1 MSNEFPP
8 VKSSGA
14 VQVFDLA
21 EGFACLGH
29 NVTVITATPGI
40 GRTPEVEQLGRV
52 RVIRF
57 PAFKSKDVNL
67 IWRALA
73 EILTPVGLAWSILRN
88 SPLEDSYDGIVWYSP
103 TIFLGAL
110 IHLLKLKFSCRA
122 YLILRD
128 IFPDWAIHTGVMK
141 RGIVYFLFKGFEAY
155 QYRLADCIGVQAP
168 GNLEYLRRWCRP
180 PRREV
185 EVLHNWLSHSGNET
199 SSLQISKTKL
209 AGRKIFVYAGNMGA
223 AQGIEILFE
232 LAKKMSS
239 DPNFGFLFVGRG
251 SVFEKYRCNPEFDGL
266 ENLLMKDFIPSNQI
280 PDLYQQC
287 FAGLLALDPR
297 HTTHNIPGKFLSYM
311 ASGLP
316 VLGNVNSGNDL
327 IDIVAQNSVG
337 TIIEDGSLDSLVKAI
352 RDIDISMKYKRE
364 DIRNNCFSLAKEIFS
379 TGRAVEQIVQNLSK

>member
-1 MSNEFPP
+1 
-8 VKSSGA
+8 
-14 VQVFDLA
+14 
-21 EGFACLGH
+21 
-29 NVTVITATPGI
+29 
-40 GRTPEVEQLGRV
+40 
-52 RVIRF
+52 
-57 PAFKSKDVNL
+57 
-67 IWRALA
+67 
-73 EILTPVGLAWSILRN
+73 
-88 SPLEDSYDGIVWYSP
+88 
-103 TIFLGAL
+103 
-110 IHLLKLKFSCRA
+110 
-122 YLILRD
+122 
-128 IFPDWAIHTGVMK
+128 
-141 RGIVYFLFKGFEAY
+141 
-155 QYRLADCIGVQAP
+155 
-168 GNLEYLRRWCRP
+168 
-180 PRREV
+180 
-185 EVLHNWLSHSGNET
+185 
-199 SSLQISKTKL
+199 
-209 AGRKIFVYAGNMGA
+209 MGA